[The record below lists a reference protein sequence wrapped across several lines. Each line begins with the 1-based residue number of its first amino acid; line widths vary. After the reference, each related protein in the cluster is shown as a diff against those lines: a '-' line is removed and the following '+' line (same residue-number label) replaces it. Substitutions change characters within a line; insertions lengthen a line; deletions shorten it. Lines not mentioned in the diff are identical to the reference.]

1 MDETHYHM
9 TVKNFTV
16 AIFAMLLT
24 LPVSGQI
31 RFKYDLDFNLMFD
44 NREYDKNGFQE
55 SCTLFGVRLAP
66 TVGFDAAVGRTT
78 HRFMAG
84 VDALAQFGT
93 SDKEIKP
100 DLLCWYQ
107 LGLKFN
113 STDFKLTAGMMPRR
127 FMQSGMSPLFFSDY
141 LMFYDSRLEGLILS
155 WDRPKSHFELGLDWL
170 GMIGARRREEFMV
183 FTSGRV
189 QPLKW
194 LKLNYDVYMLHYA
207 CSFSVPQVC
216 DNILSEVAA
225 TFDFAPMTGLQALS
239 LQTGWIQTLQR
250 DRANVGHF
258 VAPYACELVATLQHW
273 GAGVQNRF
281 VLGRNLMP
289 YSHCTDSDGTPY
301 GGNFYL
307 GDPFF
312 QLVDPSWSMWSDIG
326 NGKTSDIQKGL
337 YDRVEL
343 YYAPK
348 ICRGVSL
355 KLSVFFHFHRHQ
367 YSGTNQMFNLVFN
380 LEELMAAARERK
392 SPSSAL

>member
-1 MDETHYHM
+1 MKKI
-9 TVKNFTV
+9 VV
-16 AIFAMLLT
+16 SLLG
-24 LPVSGQI
+24 LLIALSASAQI
-31 RFKYDLDFNLMFD
+31 HFRYDLDFNLMFD
-44 NREYDKNGFQE
+44 NREYDKNGFQD
-55 SCTLFGVRLAP
+55 SGTLFGVRLAP
-66 TVGFDAAVGRTT
+66 TVGFDATVGKTS

-84 VDALAQFGT
+84 VDALSQFGT

-113 STDFKLTAGMMPRR
+113 ETDFRLTAGLMPRR

-141 LMFYDSRLEGLILS
+141 LMFYDSRVEGLILS

-170 GMIGARRREEFMV
+170 GMIGPRRREEFMV

-207 CSFSVPQVC
+207 CSFAVPQVC

-239 LQTGWIQTLQR
+239 LQTGWIQALQR

-258 VAPYACELVATLQHW
+258 VAPYAGELVATVQHW
-273 GAGVQNRF
+273 GAGIQNRF
-281 VLGRNLMP
+281 VLGRDLMP

-312 QLVDPSWSMWSDIG
+312 QLVDPSWSTWSDIAD
-326 NGKTSDIQKGL
+326 GKTSDIQKGL
-337 YDRVEL
+337 YDRIEL

-348 ICRGVSL
+348 ICRGVNL
-355 KLSVFFHFHRHQ
+355 KLSVFFHFHKHQ

-380 LEELMAAARERK
+380 LNELMAAVKEK
-392 SPSSAL
+392 KESSSSK

>member
-1 MDETHYHM
+1 MILKK
-9 TVKNFTV
+9 TVV
-16 AIFAMLLT
+16 CVIGLLLT
-24 LPVSGQI
+24 LSASAQI
-31 RFKYDLDFNLMFD
+31 RFRYDLDFNLMFD

-55 SCTLFGVRLAP
+55 SGTLFGVRLAP
-66 TVGFDAAVGRTT
+66 TVGFDAVVGRTT

-84 VDALAQFGT
+84 VDALSQFGT
-93 SDKEIKP
+93 SDKEIRP

-107 LGLKFN
+107 LGLKYN
-113 STDFKLTAGMMPRR
+113 ETDFRMTAGLMPRD
-127 FMQSGMSPLFFSDY
+127 FMQSGLSPLFFSDY

-155 WDRPKSHFELGLDWL
+155 WDRPISHFELGLDWL
-170 GMIGARRREEFMV
+170 GMIGPRRREEFMV
-183 FTSGRV
+183 FTSGKV

-258 VAPYACELVATLQHW
+258 VAPYAGELVATLQHW
-273 GAGVQNRF
+273 GAGIQNRF
-281 VLGRNLMP
+281 VMGHDLMP
-289 YSHCTDSDGTPY
+289 YSHFTDSDGNSY
-301 GGNFYL
+301 AGNFYL
-307 GDPFF
+307 GDLFF
-312 QLVDPSWSMWSDIG
+312 KLVDPTSSQWSDVAD
-326 NGKTSDIQKGL
+326 GKTKDIPKGL
-337 YDRVEL
+337 YDRIEL

-348 ICRGVSL
+348 ICRGVNL
-355 KLSVFFHFHRHQ
+355 KLSVYFHFHKNQ

-380 LEELMAAARERK
+380 LNELMSAAKEK
-392 SPSSAL
+392 KESSAVR